1 MSRNLILF
9 IALLFFATESFSQI
23 VRTEKIDTTS
33 NWKKGNKVGLDFT
46 QISFVNWSAGG
57 NNSISGLAKG
67 NFIRNYTRD
76 NMKWNN
82 ELVVRYGINK
92 QEAQD
97 LRKTDDQINLN
108 STIGYRRDTINN
120 WFYGA
125 KFSFLTQFSNGY
137 SYPNVSKAI
146 SKPFAPAYIFLGLG
160 AEYTRKDLGLTV
172 YLSPIT
178 NKTTL
183 VLDSRLANEG
193 AFGVEKA
200 IYDETGTEIIKKGK
214 LHRTELGALV
224 SSQYKRKIMTNINL
238 DTRATLYTDYLKD
251 FGNIDID
258 WQVSIEMIV
267 NKYIKANIGSHL
279 IYDND
284 IKNKREVA
292 GVQITEGP
300 RVQLKQILGIGI
312 EYTF

>member
-1 MSRNLILF
+1 MIKHFLVFTAF
-9 IALLFFATESFSQI
+9 IFTALAFSQK
-23 VRTEKIDTTS
+23 VKTKKTDTIS
-33 NWKKGNKVGLDFT
+33 NWKKGNIVGLDFT

-67 NFIRNYTRD
+67 NFFRNYTRD

-92 QEAQD
+92 QESQD

-108 STIGYRRDTINN
+108 STIGYRKDTINN
-120 WFYGA
+120 WFYGG
-125 KFSFLTQFSNGY
+125 KFSFLTQFANGY

-146 SKPFAPAYIFLGLG
+146 SKPFAPAYLFLGIG
-160 AEYTRKDLGLTV
+160 AEYTRKDIGLTV
-172 YLSPIT
+172 YLSPVT
-178 NKTTL
+178 HKTTL
-183 VLDSRLANEG
+183 VIDRRLSNEG

-200 IYDETGTEIIKKGK
+200 IYDATGTQIIKNGK
-214 LHRTELGALV
+214 RHRTELGALV
-224 SSQYKRKIMTNINL
+224 SGQYKRKIMTNINL

-258 WQVSIEMIV
+258 WQISIEMIV
-267 NKYIKANIGSHL
+267 NKYVRANIGTHL
-279 IYDND
+279 LYDND

-300 RVQLKQILGIGI
+300 RVQLKQILGIGV
-312 EYTF
+312 EYRF

>member
-1 MSRNLILF
+1 MARNLLF
-9 IALLFFATESFSQI
+9 VIAILFFATNSFSQI

-33 NWKKGNKVGLDFT
+33 NWKKENKVGLDFT

-57 NNSISGLAKG
+57 NNSVSGLAKG
-67 NFIRNYTRD
+67 NFIRNYSR
-76 NMKWNN
+76 NKMKWNS
-82 ELVVRYGINK
+82 ELVLRYGINK

-108 STIGYRRDTINN
+108 STIGYRKDTINN

-125 KFSFLTQFSNGY
+125 KFSFLTQFANGY

-146 SKPFAPAYIFLGLG
+146 SKPFAPAYIFLGIG
-160 AEYTRKDLGLTV
+160 AEYTRKDIGLTV

-183 VLDSRLANEG
+183 VLDRRLSNEG
-193 AFGVEKA
+193 AFGVDEA
-200 IYDETGTEIIKKGK
+200 IYDETGTQIIKNGK
-214 LHRTELGALV
+214 RHRTELGALV

-238 DTRATLYTDYLKD
+238 DTRAALYTDYLKD

-258 WQVSIEMIV
+258 WQISIEMIV
-267 NKYIKANIGSHL
+267 NKYVRATIGTHL
-279 IYDND
+279 LYDND
-284 IKNKREVA
+284 IKNKREVN

-300 RVQLKQILGIGI
+300 RVQLKQILGIGVA
-312 EYTF
+312 YSF